1 LLERATGRA
10 AHLIRWALLAGFVG
24 CAAGALSAAFIETL
38 DWATTSREARD
49 WLVWLLPLAGL
60 AVGIAYHHGGKGL
73 ERGSNLIIEQIHEHN
88 TGIPLRMSP
97 LIFAGSTVSH
107 LFGASV
113 GREGAALQLAA
124 GVADPVGRRIGLNGP
139 DRSLL
144 LVTAIAGGFGSVFG
158 VPVTGAVF
166 ALEVQRVG
174 RIRYEGIIPAF
185 VASIVGDATVRA
197 LGVEHTH
204 YPSLP
209 SFEWSFPL
217 AWRMVLLGLAAGL
230 VATGFVAL
238 THRVRDTLNRLVRW
252 YPLRPA
258 LGGVAV
264 AALVLVFGWRDHQGL
279 SIHLAQQAFAGSAAG
294 FWPAKPL
301 LTAVSVGS
309 GFVGGE
315 VIPMIVTGA
324 LLGASVGSL
333 LGANVALC
341 AMVGSVAVLAGAAN
355 TPLACVILGVELFGG
370 SGVVLFGLACAVAY
384 VSSGHRGIYG
394 AQTVSAHKSGD
405 GRG

>member
-1 LLERATGRA
+1 MFERVTGRA
-10 AHLIRWALLAGFVG
+10 AHLIRWALLAAFVG
-24 CAAGALSAAFIETL
+24 CVAGALSAAFIEAL

-60 AVGIAYHHGGKGL
+60 AVGSAYHYGGKGL
-73 ERGSNLIIEQIHEHN
+73 ERGSNLIVEQIRAHD

-97 LIFAGSTVSH
+97 LIFLGSTVSH

-124 GVADPVGRRIGLNGP
+124 GVADPVGRRLGLSSP

-144 LVTAIAGGFGSVFG
+144 LIAAVAGGFGSVFG

-166 ALEVQRVG
+166 ALEVPRIGRV
-174 RIRYEGIIPAF
+174 RYERIVPAV
-185 VASIVGDATVRA
+185 VASFVGDATVSA
-197 LGVEHTH
+197 LGVEHTR

-209 SFEWSFPL
+209 GFEWSLSL
-217 AWRMVLLGLAAGL
+217 ALRVVLLGLAAGL
-230 VATGFVAL
+230 VAMGFVAL
-238 THRVRDTLNRLVRW
+238 THKVRDVITRLVRW

-258 LGGVAV
+258 LGGAAV

-279 SIHLAQQAFAGSAAG
+279 SIHLAQQAFAGTAAG

-315 VIPMIVTGA
+315 VIPMVVTGA
-324 LLGASVGSL
+324 LLGAFLGSI
-333 LGANVALC
+333 LGANVALF
-341 AMVGSVAVLAGAAN
+341 AMVGSVAMLAGAAN
-355 TPLACVILGVELFGG
+355 TPIACVVLGAELFGG
-370 SGVVLFGLACAVAY
+370 SGIVLFALACAVAY

-394 AQTVSAHKSGD
+394 AQNASAHTTGD
-405 GRG
+405 ANL

>member
-1 LLERATGRA
+1 MFERVTGRA
-10 AHLIRWALLAGFVG
+10 AHLIRWALLAAFVG
-24 CAAGALSAAFIETL
+24 CVAGALSAAFIEAL

-60 AVGIAYHHGGKGL
+60 AVGSAYHYGGKGL
-73 ERGSNLIIEQIHEHN
+73 ERGSNLIVEQIRAHD
-88 TGIPLRMSP
+88 TGVPLRMSP
-97 LIFAGSTVSH
+97 LIFLGSTVSH

-124 GVADPVGRRIGLNGP
+124 GVADPVGRRLGLSSP

-144 LVTAIAGGFGSVFG
+144 LIAAVAGGFGSVFG

-166 ALEVQRVG
+166 ALEVPRIGRV
-174 RIRYEGIIPAF
+174 RYERIVPAV
-185 VASIVGDATVRA
+185 VASFVGDATVSA
-197 LGVEHTH
+197 LGVEHTR

-209 SFEWSFPL
+209 GFEWSLLL
-217 AWRMVLLGLAAGL
+217 ALRVVLLGLAAGL
-230 VATGFVAL
+230 VAMGFVAL
-238 THRVRDTLNRLVRW
+238 THKVRDVITRLVRW

-258 LGGVAV
+258 LGGATV

-279 SIHLAQQAFAGSAAG
+279 SIHLAQQAFAGTAAG

-315 VIPMIVTGA
+315 VIPMVVTGA
-324 LLGASVGSL
+324 LLGAFFGSI
-333 LGANVALC
+333 LGANVALF
-341 AMVGSVAVLAGAAN
+341 AMVGSVAMLAGAAN
-355 TPLACVILGVELFGG
+355 TPIACVVLGAELFGG
-370 SGVVLFGLACAVAY
+370 SGVVLFALACAVAY

-394 AQTVSAHKSGD
+394 AQNASAHTSGD
-405 GRG
+405 GNL

>member
-1 LLERATGRA
+1 MFERVTGRA
-10 AHLIRWALLAGFVG
+10 AHLIRWALLAAFVG
-24 CAAGALSAAFIETL
+24 CAAGALSAAFIEAL

-60 AVGIAYHHGGKGL
+60 AVGSAYHYGGKGL
-73 ERGSNLIIEQIHEHN
+73 ERGSNLIVEQIRAHD
-88 TGIPLRMSP
+88 TGVPLRMSP
-97 LIFAGSTVSH
+97 LIFLGSTVSH

-124 GVADPVGRRIGLNGP
+124 GVADPVGRRLGLSSP

-144 LVTAIAGGFGSVFG
+144 LIAAVAGGFGSVFG

-166 ALEVQRVG
+166 ALEVPRIGRV
-174 RIRYEGIIPAF
+174 RYERIVPAV
-185 VASIVGDATVRA
+185 VASFVGDATVSA
-197 LGVEHTH
+197 LGVEHTR

-209 SFEWSFPL
+209 GFEWSLSL
-217 AWRMVLLGLAAGL
+217 AWRVVLLGLAAGL
-230 VATGFVAL
+230 VAMGFVAL
-238 THRVRDTLNRLVRW
+238 THKVRDVITRLVRW

-258 LGGVAV
+258 LGGATV

-279 SIHLAQQAFAGSAAG
+279 SIHLAQQAFAGTAAG

-315 VIPMIVTGA
+315 GIPMVVTGA
-324 LLGASVGSL
+324 LLGAFFGSI
-333 LGANVALC
+333 LGANVALF
-341 AMVGSVAVLAGAAN
+341 AMVGSVAMLAGAAN
-355 TPLACVILGVELFGG
+355 TPIACVVLGAELFGG
-370 SGVVLFGLACAVAY
+370 SGVVLFALACAVAY

-394 AQTVSAHKSGD
+394 AQNASAHTTGD
-405 GRG
+405 ANL

>member
-1 LLERATGRA
+1 MFERVTGRA
-10 AHLIRWALLAGFVG
+10 AHLIRWALLAAFVG
-24 CAAGALSAAFIETL
+24 CVAGALSAAFIEAL

-60 AVGIAYHHGGKGL
+60 AVGSAYHYGGKGL
-73 ERGSNLIIEQIHEHN
+73 ERGSNLIVEQIRAHD

-97 LIFAGSTVSH
+97 LIFVGSTVSH

-124 GVADPVGRRIGLNGP
+124 GVADPVGRRLGLSSP

-144 LVTAIAGGFGSVFG
+144 LITAVAGGFGSVFG

-166 ALEVQRVG
+166 ALEVPRIGRV
-174 RIRYEGIIPAF
+174 RYERIVPAV
-185 VASIVGDATVRA
+185 VASFVGDATVSA
-197 LGVEHTH
+197 LGVEHTR

-209 SFEWSFPL
+209 GFEWSLSL
-217 AWRMVLLGLAAGL
+217 ALRIVLLGFAAGL
-230 VATGFVAL
+230 VAMGFVAL
-238 THRVRDTLNRLVRW
+238 THKVRDVITRLVRW

-258 LGGVAV
+258 LGGAAV

-279 SIHLAQQAFAGSAAG
+279 SIHLAQQAFAGTAAG

-315 VIPMIVTGA
+315 VIPMVVTGA
-324 LLGASVGSL
+324 LLGAFLGSI
-333 LGANVALC
+333 LGANVALF
-341 AMVGSVAVLAGAAN
+341 AMVGSVAMLAGAAN
-355 TPLACVILGVELFGG
+355 TPIACVVLGAELFGG
-370 SGVVLFGLACAVAY
+370 SGVVLFALACAVAY

-394 AQTVSAHKSGD
+394 AQNASAQSTGD
-405 GRG
+405 ANL